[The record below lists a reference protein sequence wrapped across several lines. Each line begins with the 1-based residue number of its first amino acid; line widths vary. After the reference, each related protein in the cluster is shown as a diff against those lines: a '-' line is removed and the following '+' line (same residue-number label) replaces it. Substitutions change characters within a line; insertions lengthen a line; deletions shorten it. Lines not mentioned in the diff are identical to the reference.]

1 MSEPRAI
8 SDVPFSITQE
18 LRVRAPIIGVTLMVI
33 AFGLLARYGL
43 SGWAS
48 KYVGLG
54 LWATMI
60 YALVVLARPSI
71 SPLIGAAVAL
81 AFCWMIE
88 FMQLTPGPAWLS
100 SQPILLRLIFGI
112 GFSAWD
118 LPTYAAGVGLGA
130 GVHVWGKRAS
140 KGEAD

>member
-1 MSEPRAI
+1 MPRQ
-8 SDVPFSITQE
+8 FSIKQA
-18 LRVRAPIIGVTLMVI
+18 LRSRLPILAAALAIMAL
-33 AFGLLARYGL
+33 GLAARYGL
-43 SGWAS
+43 SGWAG

-71 SPLIGAAVAL
+71 SPLIGAAAAL

-88 FMQLTPGPAWLS
+88 FAQLTPGPAWLS
-100 SQPILLRLIFGI
+100 SQHIILRLIFGI

-118 LPTYAAGVGLGA
+118 LPTYAVGVGLGA
-130 GVHVWGKRAS
+130 GAHAWVKRAS
-140 KGEAD
+140 KGETD